1 MDDLISRTIYHPAI
15 AHPVIY
21 LTEIMSR
28 VDWSTGGALVVLAG
42 AVSIQLLRSL
52 QGSFKG

>member
-15 AHPVIY
+15 AHPVIC

-28 VDWSTGGALVVLAG
+28 VDWSIGGALVVLAG